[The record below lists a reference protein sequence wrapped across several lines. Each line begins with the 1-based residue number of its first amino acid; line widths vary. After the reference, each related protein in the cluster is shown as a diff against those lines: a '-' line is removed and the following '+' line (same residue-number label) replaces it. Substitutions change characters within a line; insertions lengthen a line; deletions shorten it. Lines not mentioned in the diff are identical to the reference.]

1 MCYNIYGGVFMR
13 TKTDIVRARVEPEL
27 KESVEKL
34 LDSLG
39 ISTSEA
45 IRIYFKQIE
54 LNKGLPFPIELPN
67 YETKKT
73 FEKTDKEEE
82 LTYCDN
88 VDDMFNKLGI

>member
-1 MCYNIYGGVFMR
+1 MKV
-13 TKTDIVRARVEPEL
+13 KTDIVRARVEPEL
-27 KESVEKL
+27 KKSVEKL
-34 LDSLG
+34 LNGLG

-54 LNKGLPFPIELPN
+54 LNKGLPFSVEIPN

-73 FEKTDKEEE
+73 FEKTDNKEE